1 MKLSLFSRLVDSDEG
16 TRDGDDWLPDEHP
29 FCNSLV
35 GQLERVFRLAY
46 GTGEE
51 GRQLRLMATLRAIQ
65 KIESAEGW
73 RLGNIGGAYL
83 AFDRGSHNIPRPTR
97 DFQGQQYSSCS
108 KAGDCWAAPLQGRFR
123 RNLLIVSWVAPTP
136 RRTANFPGN

>member
-51 GRQLRLMATLRAIQ
+51 GRQLRLMATLRAMQ

-83 AFDRGSHNIPRPTR
+83 AFDMGVP
-97 DFQGQQYSSCS
+97 QYS
-108 KAGDCWAAPLQGRFR
+108 
-123 RNLLIVSWVAPTP
+123 
-136 RRTANFPGN
+136 TANKRFSGSTIFKLFKSR